1 MRRLLIG
8 LASIVA
14 VAGGLAACGAPAEP
28 QTPSEQQS
36 RCSTARPLPV
46 GDSERTIVT
55 GGRERSYVLHV
66 PPGYRPTE
74 RTPLVLM
81 FHGLGGDPQTVLEST
96 EMGTMADQHNAILAV
111 PLGRGKPSQWRFRS
125 PISNPRSDV
134 AFVRQ
139 LVKQLKKDACVD
151 SSRTYAAGF
160 SNGSALTLAL
170 ACDAST
176 QFAAYAAVSG
186 PYYEPWCGKAPA
198 ASIIYFHGT
207 ADTTVPYRGA
217 NTVIGHLPPVNDI
230 MAKWAKHDRCP
241 SAGTR
246 TRATSAVRHFSWVG
260 CEDGT
265 SVDIFAVVGGVHGWP
280 GGGPMSPGRTSR
292 TKNSPVDATAL
303 IWKFFARHPAGGQ

>member
-1 MRRLLIG
+1 MRRPLIG
-8 LASIVA
+8 LAILTLILGA
-14 VAGGLAACGAPAEP
+14 LAACGAPADTAASGAV
-28 QTPSEQQS
+28 QAGCT
-36 RCSTARPLPV
+36 TARPLPA
-46 GDSERTIVT
+46 GDTDRSIVV
-55 GGRERSYVLHV
+55 GGRERSYLLHV

-81 FHGLGGDPQTVLEST
+81 FHGLGGDPRTVLEST
-96 EMGTMADQHNAILAV
+96 EMGVMADKANAILAV
-111 PLGRGKPSQWRFRS
+111 PLGRGKPSQWHFRS
-125 PISNPRSDV
+125 PTSNPRSDL
-134 AFVRQ
+134 AFVRA

-186 PYYEPWCGKAPA
+186 PYYEPQCAEAPP
-198 ASIIYFHGT
+198 ASIVYFHGT
-207 ADTTVPYRGA
+207 ADTTVPFKGA

-230 MAKWAKHDRCP
+230 MSQWAKHDRCP
-241 SAGTR
+241 SDGAT
-246 TRATSAVRHFSWVG
+246 TRATSTVRHFAWAG

-265 SVDIFAVVGGVHGWP
+265 SVEIYAVVGGVHGWP

-292 TKNSPVDATAL
+292 TKDSPVDATAL
-303 IWKFFARHPAGGQ
+303 IWKFFAQHPAGGQ

>member
-8 LASIVA
+8 LALIAMITGV
-14 VAGGLAACGAPAEP
+14 LAACGSSVQP
-28 QTPSEQQS
+28 QASVGPQAG
-36 RCSTARPLPV
+36 CSTARPLPA
-46 GDSERTIVT
+46 GDTDRTIVV
-55 GGRERSYVLHV
+55 GGSERSYVLHV

-81 FHGLGGDPQTVLEST
+81 FHGLGGDPRTVLEST
-96 EMGTMADQHNAILAV
+96 EMGVMADRENAILAV
-111 PLGRGKPSQWRFRS
+111 PLGRGKPSQWHFRS
-125 PISNPRSDV
+125 PISNPRSDL

-139 LVKQLKKDACVD
+139 LVKEVKRDACVD

-186 PYYEPWCGKAPA
+186 PYYEPQCSKAPP
-198 ASIIYFHGT
+198 ASIVYFHGT
-207 ADTTVPYRGA
+207 ADTTVPFDGA
-217 NTVIGHLPPVNDI
+217 DTVIGHLPPVNDI
-230 MAKWAKHDRCP
+230 MSRWAEHDRCP
-241 SAGTR
+241 SAGAT
-246 TRATSAVRHFSWVG
+246 TRATSTVHHFAWVG

-292 TKNSPVDATAL
+292 TKDSPVDATAL
-303 IWKFFARHPAGGQ
+303 IWEFFARHPAGGQ